1 MKKKRVALLMSFV
14 LVLGCL
20 TGCAEPKPSY
30 QGTGRSIAINGYK
43 SEMTTKNVRFYD
55 ELSNTIVK
63 LPNGVYALPSG
74 LNTLTPTLIDDS
86 DTPRVFR
93 VNTQLSNLPDSF
105 QVILRGA
112 DYDKILYDFILQR
125 LKPGP

>member
-1 MKKKRVALLMSFV
+1 MKKKRVALLMCFV

-43 SEMTTKNVRFYD
+43 SEMTTKNVRLYD
-55 ELSNTIVK
+55 ERSNTIVK
-63 LPNGVYALPSG
+63 LSNGVYALPSG

-93 VNTQLSNLPDSF
+93 VNTPLSNLPVSF

-112 DYDKILYDFILQR
+112 DYDKKLYDLYY
-125 LKPGP
+125 KD